1 MHQNNP
7 EHKKIA
13 EEIFLAGVES
23 VMPSKLIKEF
33 VKPAENGLYIDGVL
47 FPYAS
52 VKNIYVV
59 GAGKASG
66 AMAAAVEEIAGDRI
80 TGGTV
85 VVKYGHTF
93 PCRRIRIV
101 EAGHPVPDHNG
112 FLAAREIVEIAGKA
126 GPDDLVLCLFSGGGS
141 SLLSDYPEGACE
153 EDMIKMNDLLVKCGA
168 TISEINTVRKHLSL
182 IKGGQLARAAYPAKV
197 INLILSDV
205 PGDDPG
211 VIASGPTAP
220 DNTTFGNA
228 MEVILKYHLKEK
240 MPQNLIR
247 YLERG
252 VSGEIPQNPPEGD
265 PVFENVRNIITGNNR
280 KALAGASVKAGELG
294 CECVIYEDSL
304 FMDVEAAAKLITGK
318 ALMHKKNKPAEKP
331 LCLLFGGETTLAVHG
346 SGMGGRNQHL
356 ALLCAKM
363 LRHDE
368 GITVLCGG
376 TDGTDGPTGA
386 AGAVIDC
393 RTWTDAIMNR
403 IDPCSYL
410 ERFDSFNFFREAGG
424 HLITGPTYTNVMDI
438 AVVII

>member
-7 EHKKIA
+7 EHKTIA
-13 EEIFLAGVES
+13 EEIFLAGVKS

-33 VKPAENGLYIDGVL
+33 LKPAEDGLFIDEIL
-47 FPYAS
+47 FPYNS

-66 AMAAAVEEIAGDRI
+66 AMAAAVEEIAGGRI

-85 VVKYGHTF
+85 VVKYGHAFLCT
-93 PCRRIRIV
+93 RIRIV
-101 EAGHPVPDHNG
+101 EAGHPVPDHNS
-112 FLAAREIVEIAGKA
+112 FIAAREIVEIAGKA
-126 GPDDLVLCLFSGGGS
+126 GADDLLLSLFSGGGS
-141 SLLSDYPEGACE
+141 SLLTDYPEGACE
-153 EDMIKMNDLLVKCGA
+153 DDMMKMNDLLVKCGA
-168 TISEINTVRKHLSL
+168 NISEINTIRKHLSR
-182 IKGGQLARAAYPAKV
+182 IKGGNLARAAYPAKV
-197 INLILSDV
+197 ISLILSDV

-220 DNTTFGNA
+220 DNTTFSKA
-228 MEVILKYHLKEK
+228 MEVVQKYRLNEK

-252 VSGEIPQNPPEGD
+252 MRGEIPENQAGGD
-265 PVFENVRNIITGNNR
+265 PVFVNVRNIIIGNNR
-280 KALAGASVKAGELG
+280 KALAGASVKAKEMGF
-294 CECVIYEDSL
+294 ECIICDEGLY
-304 FMDVEAAAKLITGK
+304 MDVEEAAKLITGK
-318 ALMHKKNKPAEKP
+318 ALMHKKNRRAEKP
-331 LCLLFGGETTLAVHG
+331 LCLLFGGETTIAVKG
-346 SGMGGRNQHL
+346 NGMGGRNQHL

-393 RTWTDAIMNR
+393 RTWTEAIMNR
-403 IDPCSYL
+403 IDPGSYL

-424 HLITGPTYTNVMDI
+424 HLITGPTFTNVMDI